1 MANLKLTIEEFEEE
15 DFIIIAIITP
25 LEDYRLAY
33 FLNLNLDIFL
43 GKNKN
48 DVELIDKEGNT
59 LFTRFTFEDK
69 INFVSWNLIQNKNKI
84 EIEKS
89 NSSQDLFSG
98 YNTKFSI
105 NTYLLSEYK
114 KVDYF
119 LKIEN
124 AEQQIKKSEI
134 VSKINKIENIKM
146 VFSINSEKM
155 KSKNNLIL

>member
-69 INFVSWNLIQNKNKI
+69 INFVAWNLIQNKNKI

-105 NTYLLSEYK
+105 NTYLL
-114 KVDYF
+114 
-119 LKIEN
+119 
-124 AEQQIKKSEI
+124 
-134 VSKINKIENIKM
+134 
-146 VFSINSEKM
+146 
-155 KSKNNLIL
+155 